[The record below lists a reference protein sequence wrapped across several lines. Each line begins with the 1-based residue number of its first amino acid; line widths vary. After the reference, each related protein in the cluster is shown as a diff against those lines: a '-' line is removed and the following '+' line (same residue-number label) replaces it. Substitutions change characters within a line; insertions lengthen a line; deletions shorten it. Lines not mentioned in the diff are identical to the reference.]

1 MDLND
6 AVKELVK
13 KTVEEM
19 GLSGISPQVELI
31 TIEEVCKICGN
42 CDKSVINGLIQ
53 EADKNGFP
61 VVKLGTRTI
70 RVDRHRLNT
79 WLRSGGLN
87 GEHNEDRREEVSH
100 PRFQRVG

>member
-6 AVKELVK
+6 AIRELVK

-19 GLSGISPQVELI
+19 GLSGSSPPVELI
-31 TIEEVCKICGN
+31 TIEETCEICGCKN
-42 CDKSVINGLIQ
+42 SVISELIQ

-61 VVKLGTRTI
+61 VVKLGARTI
-70 RVDRHRLNT
+70 RVDKNRLNT

-87 GEHNEDRREEVSH
+87 GEHNEDRRSEVSH